1 MLGVMGFVWFIIM
14 AIIMIIP
21 FWKIF
26 QKAGFNPA
34 LSLLMLIPLVNI
46 IAIFYLAFAAW
57 PASRGGQPPR
67 PPQG

>member
-1 MLGVMGFVWFIIM
+1 MLGAMGFVWFIIM
-14 AIIMIIP
+14 AVIMIIP

-34 LSLLMLIPLVNI
+34 LSLLMLIPIINI

-57 PASRGGQPPR
+57 PVHGKGQPPQ